1 MFVIISQWE
10 NDEVKCAFIKIK
22 NKNAANDYEW
32 TLNCKWKIFITTET
46 IGWEIV

>member
-1 MFVIISQWE
+1 MLVFLFWISFWMFVIISQWE

-32 TLNCKWKIFITTET
+32 TLNCK
-46 IGWEIV
+46 